1 MAMALVERV
10 DLQLEKKTIF
20 FIIMNINH
28 CMIELY

>member
-1 MAMALVERV
+1 MALVERV
-10 DLQLEKKTIF
+10 DLQLEKNNIF